1 MTNGKK
7 ERMEERKLDQQG
19 YKKDEGRRRERKIIR
34 KKERNGTREKET
46 DRERREEEK
55 TDGQTNK

>member
-1 MTNGKK
+1 
-7 ERMEERKLDQQG
+7 MEERKLDQQG